1 MRSLVSGVYLHYQIY
16 LLRKLYVPANQTVHV
31 HSAMLVDWFS
41 CYETRQMSYEKI
53 SQGFAVSDQAWQYIR
68 GGIKKF

>member
-1 MRSLVSGVYLHYQIY
+1 M
-16 LLRKLYVPANQTVHV
+16 PANQTVHV

-53 SQGFAVSDQAWQYIR
+53 SQGFAVSDQAWQYICVVR
-68 GGIKKF
+68 K